1 MENEMLA
8 LPIVVLLVLFTAV
21 LSAWITTS
29 LPSWSKMYSAYKDAI
44 KRKLTRD
51 KGDIVDIIILS
62 KLQEELDEMEKRVE
76 QLEMRVDLH
85 TRKDKV
91 YLDKFDEMEA
101 LFAKRENDRKAK
113 VKKQVVEYLNE
124 LKNG

>member
-8 LPIVVLLVLFTAV
+8 LPLVWGIIALTAV
-21 LSAWITTS
+21 LSAVVTTS
-29 LPSWSKMYSAYKDAI
+29 LPYMGGLWNAFITRI
-44 KRKLTRD
+44 KRLFTRE

-76 QLEMRVDLH
+76 QLEKRVELH

-101 LFAKRENDRKAK
+101 LFAKRENDRKSK
-113 VKKQVVEYLNE
+113 VKKQVIEYLNE